1 MKTNCI
7 KYIGV
12 AILLATATMAFAKGG
27 VIYTGELAKHV
38 KGYSGPTP
46 LKITVEKGK
55 ITVEKGKITK
65 IEAET
70 SKESPRY
77 YRMAQKKVFPQY
89 IGKTVDELFNLKPD
103 GATGATYSSK
113 AIVENIK
120 FGLSNYKKSAKSTST
135 KKSKKKR

>member
-1 MKTNCI
+1 MKTSCI

-12 AILLATATMAFAKGG
+12 AILLATTSMAFAKGS
-27 VIYTGELAKHV
+27 VVYTGELAKHV

-46 LKITVEKGK
+46 LKITVE
-55 ITVEKGKITK
+55 EGKITK

-89 IGKTVDELFNLKPD
+89 VGKTVDEAINLKPD

-113 AIVENIK
+113 AIIENIK
-120 FGLSNYKKSAKSTST
+120 IGLSDYKKSAKRNSS
-135 KKSKKKR
+135 KKSKKRR

>member
-46 LKITVEKGK
+46 LKITVEKGR
-55 ITVEKGKITK
+55 ITK
-65 IEAET
+65 IEAEN

-89 IGKTVDELFNLKPD
+89 IGKTVDEGINLKPD
-103 GATGATYSSK
+103 GATGRA
-113 AIVENIK
+113 
-120 FGLSNYKKSAKSTST
+120 LKKSSFLKT
-135 KKSKKKR
+135 KTKNAYDL

>member
-55 ITVEKGKITK
+55 ITK

-89 IGKTVDELFNLKPD
+89 IGKTVDEAINLKPD

-120 FGLSNYKKSAKSTST
+120 LGLSKYKKSAKSTST

>member
-46 LKITVEKGK
+46 LKITVEEGR
-55 ITVEKGKITK
+55 ITK

-89 IGKTVDELFNLKPD
+89 IGKPWMRPSISNLMVQQVLPTHLKPLLR
-103 GATGATYSSK
+103 TL
-113 AIVENIK
+113 N
-120 FGLSNYKKSAKSTST
+120 
-135 KKSKKKR
+135 

>member
-12 AILLATATMAFAKGG
+12 AILLATATMTFAKGG

-46 LKITVEKGK
+46 LKITVE
-55 ITVEKGKITK
+55 EGKITK

-89 IGKTVDELFNLKPD
+89 IGKTVDEAINLKPD
-103 GATGATYSSK
+103 GEEVLEGRFWSEEEIAANLGMEVFTPNFESEYLR
-113 AIVENIK
+113 IK
-120 FGLSNYKKSAKSTST
+120 QSLQSLL
-135 KKSKKKR
+135 

>member
-12 AILLATATMAFAKGG
+12 AILLATATMAFAKGR

-46 LKITVEKGK
+46 LKITVE
-55 ITVEKGKITK
+55 EGKITK

-89 IGKTVDELFNLKPD
+89 VGKTVDEAIKLKPD

-113 AIVENIK
+113 AIIENIK
-120 FGLSNYKKSAKSTST
+120 LGLSNYKKRQKAIQL
-135 KKSKKKR
+135 RNQRREDNIR